1 MILPPRHGVCAC
13 SRGMERKAKNNGE
26 IHCIVVNKQPL
37 TMMSEIQD
45 VYDSDDNADDY
56 DEDNS
61 GIL

>member
-26 IHCIVVNKQPL
+26 IHCIVVNKQSL
-37 TMMSEIQD
+37 TMMSKIQ
-45 VYDSDDNADDY
+45 NINGDDY
-56 DEDNS
+56 DDDNS